1 MAKNILSQVFPSD
14 TAVSS
19 LISQTRLDD
28 VFVHCK
34 TNNKLA
40 ISTVRLVHLT
50 ALAICNPAVFD
61 DIAAGKTTLSDAIV
75 ESHNS
80 DVIDFKAACGAF
92 LEAYLV
98 ALEAK
103 EIRRSLFEGEG
114 KDNYIAFTK
123 PNVDRILNVIAKDIK
138 THSEGGLKYA
148 GFTAALDIAKAFKG
162 FAFIANFLSNGRID
176 AAQANAILCSYG
188 LVKPVA
194 EQAQKDIEPSK
205 APKSEAQKPV
215 NYDLIMG
222 RLKEQA
228 QNSNLF
234 KRNDAQLVEAA
245 KALRDAYRSDV
256 SVRYVYVAKSDFALS
271 ALSQA
276 VAKASDF
283 AVVEAKEVSKY
294 GDHIS
299 KHAYLGHGRVI
310 IRYFTIAPE
319 CRLALKAQC
328 EQAKDEQAEAIEEPD
343 NDALLAAGKPLVN
356 VMGFFEVYKLKD
368 GYEFNLTNLICKFL
382 VYIRD
387 NLATEAG
394 KQYVEGVSLNIS
406 TDQRY
411 QGFKHGATKER
422 IKVRAF
428 NHYSGDYMEAARDLY
443 PLDYVVNKSASL
455 KYVLLNALMAE
466 ADNLGL
472 NEFAYDDAAKFLD
485 IYFAT
490 LNDLLEGKTVE
501 AVKQD
506 TAKQSA
512 AEKAA
517 ELEAQFDTMAYLTEA
532 EEQKIG
538 EYTCKINRPVA
549 SDEERYWV
557 CKGDY
562 LQEHCAAGMA
572 GGKLSGWAG
581 LSFSEAAKICEAAG
595 VKIDADYSNTFLST
609 PFYHG
614 GEKGPLLNTLGFISA
629 YTSTL
634 YSNYGAEGDS
644 VYKLAMA
651 FERKVKKMFS
661 SCLFDNGHEIY
672 IPLNSLEGGLG
683 KDYTYDK
690 VAHMLLKLSINMLPK
705 LKITE
710 AKMRECLSG
719 FLRLY
724 RAMFYIFVQDDY
736 WRYSQDPVTQDYIF
750 TPYYDHKA
758 HAA

>member
-19 LISQTRLDD
+19 LIAQTRLDD
-28 VFVHCK
+28 VFVHCE
-34 TNNKLA
+34 TNNRLA
-40 ISTVRLVHLT
+40 ISSCRIVS
-50 ALAICNPAVFD
+50 LAAFAVYSPSVFD
-61 DIAAGKTTLSDAIV
+61 DIAAGKTNLNEATKQTLHNNVPEFDA
-75 ESHNS
+75 
-80 DVIDFKAACGAF
+80 AF
-92 LEAYLV
+92 DAFIYAHSA

-103 EIRRSLFEGEG
+103 EIRRSLFEGES
-114 KDNYIAFTK
+114 KNDYVAFTK
-123 PNVDRILNVIAKDIK
+123 PNVDRILNVIAKTIADNVNK
-138 THSEGGLKYA
+138 
-148 GFTAALDIAKAFKG
+148 FDVAKAFKG

-176 AAQANAILCSYG
+176 AAQADAILCSYG

-194 EQAQKDIEPSK
+194 EQAQKDIEPSE
-205 APKSEAQKPV
+205 APKCEAQKPV
-215 NYDLIMG
+215 KYDA
-222 RLKEQA
+222 K
-228 QNSNLF
+228 
-234 KRNDAQLVEAA
+234 LVEAA
-245 KALRDAYRSDV
+245 KALHDAYCSAL
-256 SVRYVYVAKSDFALS
+256 SVRYVYVVKSVFAFS
-271 ALSQA
+271 ALSQT
-276 VAKASDF
+276 VAKASDL
-283 AVVEAKEVSKY
+283 AIVEAEEVGKY
-294 GDHIS
+294 GEIIA

-310 IRYFTIAPE
+310 TRYFTIAPE

-328 EQAKDEQAEAIEEPD
+328 EQAKGVQVEAEAIEEPT

-394 KQYVEGVSLNIS
+394 KQYVEGVSFNIS

-411 QGFKHGATKER
+411 QGFKHGTTNER
-422 IKVRAF
+422 IKVRAY
-428 NHYSGDYMEAARDLY
+428 NHYTGDYMEAARDLY

-466 ADNLGL
+466 ADNLGI
-472 NEFAYDDAAKFLD
+472 NEDAYDDAAKFLD

-490 LNDLLEGKTVE
+490 LNDLLEGKT
-501 AVKQD
+501 
-506 TAKQSA
+506 
-512 AEKAA
+512 
-517 ELEAQFDTMAYLTEA
+517 EAQFDAMAYLTEA

-549 SDEERYWV
+549 TDEERYWV

-562 LQEHCAAGMA
+562 LQEH
-572 GGKLSGWAG
+572 SGFVKTGRNSYGWVQLG
-581 LSFSEAAKICEAAG
+581 FSEVAAICKAAG
-595 VKIDADYSNTFLST
+595 VKIDADFSQAFLST
-609 PFYHG
+609 PLCHG

-629 YTSTL
+629 YTSIL
-634 YSNYGAEGDS
+634 FSNYGADNVHS
-644 VYKLAMA
+644 LAMA
-651 FERKVKKMFS
+651 FERKIKKMFKD
-661 SCLFDNGHEIY
+661 CLYDNGNYIY
-672 IPLNSLEGGLG
+672 VPLNSFEGGLG

-710 AKMRECLSG
+710 AKMRECLSS

-750 TPYYDHKA
+750 TPYYDHKS

>member
-19 LISQTRLDD
+19 LIAQTRLDD
-28 VFVHCK
+28 VFVHCE
-34 TNNKLA
+34 TNNRLA
-40 ISTVRLVHLT
+40 ISSCRIVS
-50 ALAICNPAVFD
+50 LAAFAVYSPSVFD
-61 DIAAGKTTLSDAIV
+61 DIAAGKANLNEATKQTLHNNVPEFDA
-75 ESHNS
+75 
-80 DVIDFKAACGAF
+80 AF
-92 LEAYLV
+92 DAFIYAHSA

-103 EIRRSLFEGEG
+103 EIRRSLFEGES
-114 KDNYIAFTK
+114 KNDYVAFTK
-123 PNVDRILNVIAKDIK
+123 PNVDRILNVIAKTIADNVNK
-138 THSEGGLKYA
+138 
-148 GFTAALDIAKAFKG
+148 FDVAKAFKG

-176 AAQANAILCSYG
+176 AAQADAILCSYG

-194 EQAQKDIEPSK
+194 EQAQKDIEPSE
-205 APKSEAQKPV
+205 APKCEAQKPV
-215 NYDLIMG
+215 KYDA
-222 RLKEQA
+222 K
-228 QNSNLF
+228 
-234 KRNDAQLVEAA
+234 LVEAA
-245 KALRDAYRSDV
+245 RALRDAYCSAL
-256 SVRYVYVAKSDFALS
+256 SVRYFSVAKSVFAFS

-276 VAKASDF
+276 VAKASDL
-283 AVVEAKEVSKY
+283 AIVEAEEVGKY
-294 GDHIS
+294 GEIIA

-310 IRYFTIAPE
+310 TRYFTIAPE
-319 CRLALKAQC
+319 CRLALKAQN
-328 EQAKDEQAEAIEEPD
+328 EQAKGVQVEAKAIEEPN
-343 NDALLAAGKPLVN
+343 NDVLLAAGKPLVN

-394 KQYVEGVSLNIS
+394 KQYVEGVSFNIS

-411 QGFKHGATKER
+411 QGFKHGTTNER
-422 IKVRAF
+422 IKVRAY
-428 NHYSGDYMEAARDLY
+428 NHYTGDYMEAARDLY

-466 ADNLGL
+466 ADNLGI
-472 NEFAYDDAAKFLD
+472 NEDAYDDAAKFLD

-501 AVKQD
+501 AVKQEV
-506 TAKQSA
+506 AKQSA
-512 AEKAA
+512 AEKVAD
-517 ELEAQFDTMAYLTEA
+517 LEAQFDAMAYLTEA

-549 SDEERYWV
+549 TDEERYWV

-562 LQEHCAAGMA
+562 LQEH
-572 GGKLSGWAG
+572 SGFVKTGRNSYGWVQLG
-581 LSFSEAAKICEAAG
+581 FSEVAAICKAAG
-595 VKIDADYSNTFLST
+595 VKIDADFSQAFLST
-609 PFYHG
+609 PFCHG

-629 YTSTL
+629 YTSIL
-634 YSNYGAEGDS
+634 FSNYGADNVHS
-644 VYKLAMA
+644 LAMA
-651 FERKVKKMFS
+651 FERKIKKMFKD
-661 SCLFDNGHEIY
+661 CLYDNGNYIY
-672 IPLNSLEGGLG
+672 VPLNSFEGGLG

-710 AKMRECLSG
+710 AKMRECLSS

>member
-19 LISQTRLDD
+19 LIAQTKLDD
-28 VFVHCK
+28 VFVHCE
-34 TNNKLA
+34 TNNRLA
-40 ISTVRLVHLT
+40 ISTVRVVFLA
-50 ALAICNPAVFD
+50 ALATCNPAVFD
-61 DIAAGKTTLSDAIV
+61 DIAAGKNTLSDAIV
-75 ESHNS
+75 EYNNS
-80 DVIDFKAACGAF
+80 DLFNFRTACGAF
-92 LEAYLV
+92 IKAYLA

-103 EIRRSLFEGEG
+103 EIRRSLFEGES
-114 KDNYIAFTK
+114 KNDYVAFTK
-123 PNVDRILNVIAKDIK
+123 PNVDRILNLIAK
-138 THSEGGLKYA
+138 T
-148 GFTAALDIAKAFKG
+148 IADNVNKFDMAKVFKG

-176 AAQANAILCSYG
+176 TAQADAILCSYG
-188 LVKPVA
+188 LVKP
-194 EQAQKDIEPSK
+194 ESQAQKDIEPSE
-205 APKSEAQKPV
+205 APKCEAQKPAK
-215 NYDLIMG
+215 YDA
-222 RLKEQA
+222 K
-228 QNSNLF
+228 
-234 KRNDAQLVEAA
+234 LVEAA
-245 KALRDAYRSDV
+245 KALHDAYCSAL
-256 SVRYVYVAKSDFALS
+256 SVRYFSVAKSVFAFS

-276 VAKASDF
+276 VAKASDL
-283 AVVEAKEVSKY
+283 AVVEAEEIGKY
-294 GDHIS
+294 GEIIA

-310 IRYFTIAPE
+310 TRYFTIAPE

-328 EQAKDEQAEAIEEPD
+328 EQAKDVQVEAKAIEEPN

-394 KQYVEGVSLNIS
+394 KRYVEGVSFNIS

-411 QGFKHGATKER
+411 QGFKHGTTNER
-422 IKVRAF
+422 IKVRAY
-428 NHYSGDYMEAARDLY
+428 NHYTGDYMEAPRDLY

-472 NEFAYDDAAKFLD
+472 NEHAYDDAAKFLD
-485 IYFAT
+485 IYFDT
-490 LNDLLEGKTVE
+490 LNNLLEGKTVE
-501 AVKQD
+501 DVKQEV
-506 TAKQSA
+506 AKPSA

-517 ELEAQFDTMAYLTEA
+517 DLEAQFDAMAYLTEA

-549 SDEERYWV
+549 TDEERYWV

-562 LQEHCAAGMA
+562 LQEH
-572 GGKLSGWAG
+572 SGFVKTGHNSYGWVQLG
-581 LSFSEAAKICEAAG
+581 FSEVAAICKAAG
-595 VKIDADYSNTFLST
+595 VKIDADYSKAFLST
-609 PFYHG
+609 PLCHG

-629 YTSTL
+629 YTSAL
-634 YSNYGAEGDS
+634 FSNYGAAGDS
-644 VYKLAMA
+644 AYQLAKA
-651 FERKVKKMFS
+651 FERKIKKMFKD
-661 SCLFDNGHEIY
+661 CLYDNGNYIY
-672 IPLNSLEGGLG
+672 VPLNSFEGGLG

-710 AKMRECLSG
+710 AKMRECLSS

-750 TPYYDHKA
+750 TPYYDHKS

>member
-14 TAVSS
+14 TVVSS
-19 LISQTRLDD
+19 LIAQTKLDD
-28 VFVHCK
+28 VFVHCE

-40 ISTVRLVHLT
+40 ISGVRLVHLA
-50 ALAICNPAVFD
+50 ALAVCSPAVLD
-61 DIAAGKTTLSDAIV
+61 DIAAGKTTFLDAVV
-75 ESHNS
+75 EALNS
-80 DVIDFKAACGAF
+80 DIIDFKAISCAF
-92 LEAYLV
+92 LEVYLA

-103 EIRRSLFEGEG
+103 EIRRSLFEGES
-114 KDNYIAFTK
+114 KNDYVAFTK
-123 PNVDRILNVIAKDIK
+123 PNVDRILNMIAKAIK
-138 THSEGGLKYA
+138 VHSEGGLTYA
-148 GFTAALDIAKAFKG
+148 GFTAALDMAKVFKG

-176 AAQANAILCSYG
+176 AAQADAILCSYG

-205 APKSEAQKPV
+205 APKCEAQKPV
-215 NYDLIMG
+215 KYDA
-222 RLKEQA
+222 K
-228 QNSNLF
+228 
-234 KRNDAQLVEAA
+234 LVEAA
-245 KALRDAYRSDV
+245 KALRDAYCSAL
-256 SVRYVYVAKSDFALS
+256 SVRYVYVAKDAFTIS

-276 VAKASDF
+276 VAKASDL
-283 AVVEAKEVSKY
+283 AVVEAEEIGKY
-294 GDHIS
+294 GEIIA

-310 IRYFTIAPE
+310 TRYFTIAPE

-328 EQAKDEQAEAIEEPD
+328 EQAKGVQVEAKAIEEPN
-343 NDALLAAGKPLVN
+343 NDALLAADKPLVN

-394 KQYVEGVSLNIS
+394 KQYVEGVSFNIS

-411 QGFKHGATKER
+411 QGFKHGTTSER
-422 IKVRAF
+422 IKVRAY
-428 NHYSGDYMEAARDLY
+428 NHYTGDYMEAARDLY

-466 ADNLGL
+466 ADNLGI
-472 NEFAYDDAAKFLD
+472 NEDAYDDAAKFLD

-501 AVKQD
+501 NVKQEV
-506 TAKQSA
+506 AKPSA

-517 ELEAQFDTMAYLTEA
+517 DLEAQFDAMAYLTEA

-549 SDEERYWV
+549 TDEERYWV

-562 LQEHCAAGMA
+562 LQEHCALVKTGSNSYSWTQ
-572 GGKLSGWAG
+572 LD
-581 LSFSEAAKICEAAG
+581 FSQAAKICEAAG
-595 VKIDADYSNTFLST
+595 VKIDADFSQAFLST
-609 PFYHG
+609 PLCHG

-629 YTSTL
+629 YTSIL
-634 YSNYGAEGDS
+634 FSSYGAAGNS
-644 VYKLAMA
+644 AYQLAMA
-651 FERKVKKMFS
+651 FERKIKKMFKD
-661 SCLFDNGHEIY
+661 CLYDNGNYIY
-672 IPLNSLEGGLG
+672 VPLNSFEGGLG

-690 VAHMLLKLSINMLPK
+690 VAHMLLKLSTNMLPK

-710 AKMRECLSG
+710 AKMRECLSS

>member
-19 LISQTRLDD
+19 LIAQTKLDD
-28 VFVHCK
+28 VFVHCE
-34 TNNKLA
+34 TNGKLA
-40 ISTVRLVHLT
+40 LNGCCVVK
-50 ALAICNPAVFD
+50 LATIAVYSPFVFD
-61 DIAAGKTTLSDAIV
+61 DIAAGKTTLKDAFIEARKSD
-75 ESHNS
+75 S
-80 DVIDFKAACGAF
+80 IDFKTISGAF
-92 LEAYLV
+92 LDAYCA
-98 ALEAK
+98 ALDAK

-114 KDNYIAFTK
+114 KDNYAAFTK
-123 PNVDRILNVIAKDIK
+123 PNVDRILNVITKTIADNANEFDMAKV
-138 THSEGGLKYA
+138 
-148 GFTAALDIAKAFKG
+148 FKG
-162 FAFIANFLSNGRID
+162 FAFIAKFLSNGRID
-176 AAQANAILCSYG
+176 AAQADAILCSYG

-194 EQAQKDIEPSK
+194 EQAQKDIEPSE
-205 APKSEAQKPV
+205 APKSEGQKPV
-215 NYDLIMG
+215 NYDAIMA

-234 KRNDAQLVEAA
+234 KRHDVQLVEAA

-283 AVVEAKEVSKY
+283 AVVVAKEVSKY

-328 EQAKDEQAEAIEEPD
+328 EQANGVQVEAEASQEPD
-343 NDALLAAGKPLVN
+343 NDALLAAGKPLIN

-368 GYEFNLTNLICKFL
+368 GFEFNLTNLICKFL

-411 QGFKHGATKER
+411 QGFKHGTTKER
-422 IKVRAF
+422 IKVRAY

-472 NEFAYDDAAKFLD
+472 NEHAYDDAAKFLD
-485 IYFAT
+485 IYFDT
-490 LNDLLEGKTVE
+490 LNNLLEGKTVE
-501 AVKQD
+501 AVKQEV
-506 TAKQSA
+506 AKPSA

-517 ELEAQFDTMAYLTEA
+517 DLEAQFDAMAYLTEA

-538 EYTCKINRPVA
+538 EYTCKIKRPVA
-549 SDEERYWV
+549 TDEERYWV

-595 VKIDADYSNTFLST
+595 VEIGADYSNTFLST

-651 FERKVKKMFS
+651 FERKVKKMFN

-690 VAHMLLKLSINMLPK
+690 VAHMLLKLSLNMLPK

-710 AKMRECLSG
+710 AAMRECLSG

>member
-19 LISQTRLDD
+19 IISQTRLDD
-28 VFVHCK
+28 VFVHCE
-34 TNNKLA
+34 TNNRLA
-40 ISTVRLVHLT
+40 ISTVRVVFLA
-50 ALAICNPAVFD
+50 ALATCNPAVFD
-61 DIAAGKTTLSDAIV
+61 DIESGKNTLSDAIV
-75 ESHNS
+75 ESNNS
-80 DVIDFKAACGAF
+80 DLFNFRAACGAF
-92 LEAYLV
+92 IKAYLA

-103 EIRRSLFEGEG
+103 EIRRSLFEGRQPN
-114 KDNYIAFTK
+114 DYVAFTK
-123 PNVDRILNVIAKDIK
+123 PNVDRILNVIAKTIADNVNK
-138 THSEGGLKYA
+138 
-148 GFTAALDIAKAFKG
+148 FDMAKAFKG

-176 AAQANAILCSYG
+176 AAQADAILCSYG

-194 EQAQKDIEPSK
+194 EQAQKDIATNK
-205 APKSEAQKPV
+205 TPKCEAQKPV
-215 NYDLIMG
+215 KYDA
-222 RLKEQA
+222 K
-228 QNSNLF
+228 
-234 KRNDAQLVEAA
+234 LVEAA
-245 KALRDAYRSDV
+245 KALRDAYCSAL
-256 SVRYVYVAKSDFALS
+256 SVRYFSVAKSVFAFS

-283 AVVEAKEVSKY
+283 AVVEAEETGKY
-294 GDHIS
+294 GEIIA

-310 IRYFTIAPE
+310 TRYFTIAPE

-328 EQAKDEQAEAIEEPD
+328 EQAKGVQVEAIEEPN
-343 NDALLAAGKPLVN
+343 NDALLAAGKPLIN
-356 VMGFFEVYKLKD
+356 VMGFFEVYKLKG

-394 KQYVEGVSLNIS
+394 KQYVEGVSFNIS

-411 QGFKHGATKER
+411 QGFKHGTTSER
-422 IKVRAF
+422 IKVRAY
-428 NHYSGDYMEAARDLY
+428 NHYTGDYMEAARDLY

-455 KYVLLNALMAE
+455 KYVLLNALMTE
-466 ADNLGL
+466 ADNLGV
-472 NEFAYDDAAKFLD
+472 NEDAYDDAAKFLD

-501 AVKQD
+501 AVKQEV
-506 TAKQSA
+506 AKQSA

-517 ELEAQFDTMAYLTEA
+517 ELEAQFDAMAYLTEA

-549 SDEERYWV
+549 TDEERYWV

-562 LQEHCAAGMA
+562 LQEHCALVKTGNNSYSWTQ
-572 GGKLSGWAG
+572 LD
-581 LSFSEAAKICEAAG
+581 FSQAAKICEAAG
-595 VKIDADYSNTFLST
+595 VKIDADFSQAFLST
-609 PFYHG
+609 PLCHG

-629 YTSTL
+629 YTSIL
-634 YSNYGAEGDS
+634 FSSYGAAGNS
-644 VYKLAMA
+644 AYQLAMA
-651 FERKVKKMFS
+651 FERKIKKMFKD
-661 SCLFDNGHEIY
+661 CLYDNGNYIY
-672 IPLNSLEGGLG
+672 VPLNSFEGGLG

-710 AKMRECLSG
+710 AKMRECLSS

-750 TPYYDHKA
+750 TPYYDHKS

>member
-19 LISQTRLDD
+19 LIAQTRLDD
-28 VFVHCK
+28 VFVHCE
-34 TNNKLA
+34 TNNRLA
-40 ISTVRLVHLT
+40 ISSCRIVE
-50 ALAICNPAVFD
+50 LAAFAVYSPSVFD
-61 DIAAGKTTLSDAIV
+61 DIAAGKTSLNEATKQTLRNNVPEFDA
-75 ESHNS
+75 
-80 DVIDFKAACGAF
+80 AF
-92 LEAYLV
+92 DAFIYAHSA

-103 EIRRSLFEGEG
+103 EIRRSLFEGRQPN
-114 KDNYIAFTK
+114 DYVAFTK
-123 PNVDRILNVIAKDIK
+123 PNVDRILNVIAKTITDNANK
-138 THSEGGLKYA
+138 
-148 GFTAALDIAKAFKG
+148 FDMAKAFKG
-162 FAFIANFLSNGRID
+162 FAIIANFLSNGRID
-176 AAQANAILCSYG
+176 AAQADAILCSYG

-194 EQAQKDIEPSK
+194 EQAQKDIEPSE
-205 APKSEAQKPV
+205 APKCEAQKPV
-215 NYDLIMG
+215 KYDA
-222 RLKEQA
+222 K
-228 QNSNLF
+228 
-234 KRNDAQLVEAA
+234 LVEAA
-245 KALRDAYRSDV
+245 KALRDAYCSAL
-256 SVRYVYVAKSDFALS
+256 SVRYFCVAKDAFTIS

-276 VAKASDF
+276 VAKASNL
-283 AVVEAKEVSKY
+283 AVVEAEEIGKY
-294 GDHIS
+294 GEIIA

-310 IRYFTIAPE
+310 TRYFTIAPE

-328 EQAKDEQAEAIEEPD
+328 EQAKDVPAEVEAEANQEPN

-394 KQYVEGVSLNIS
+394 KQYVEGVSFNIS

-411 QGFKHGATKER
+411 QGFKHGTTNER
-422 IKVRAF
+422 IKVRAY
-428 NHYSGDYMEAARDLY
+428 NHYTGDYMEAPRDLY

-455 KYVLLNALMAE
+455 KYVLLNALMSE

-472 NEFAYDDAAKFLD
+472 NEHAYDDAAKFLD
-485 IYFAT
+485 IYFDT
-490 LNDLLEGKTVE
+490 LNNLLEGKTVE
-501 AVKQD
+501 DVKKEV
-506 TAKQSA
+506 AKSSA

-517 ELEAQFDTMAYLTEA
+517 DLEAQFDAMAYLTEA

-549 SDEERYWV
+549 TDEERYWV

-562 LQEHCAAGMA
+562 LQEHSGFVKT
-572 GGKLSGWAG
+572 GHNSYGWAQLG
-581 LSFSEAAKICEAAG
+581 FSEVAAICEAAG
-595 VKIDADYSNTFLST
+595 VKIDADFSKAFLST
-609 PFYHG
+609 PLCHG

-634 YSNYGAEGDS
+634 FSNYGAAGDS

-651 FERKVKKMFS
+651 FERKIKKMFKD
-661 SCLFDNGHEIY
+661 CLYDNGNYIY
-672 IPLNSLEGGLG
+672 VPLNSFEGGLG

-690 VAHMLLKLSINMLPK
+690 VAHMLLKLSLNMLPK

>member
-19 LISQTRLDD
+19 LITQTRLDD

-34 TNNKLA
+34 TNNRLA
-40 ISTVRLVHLT
+40 ISSCRIVE
-50 ALAICNPAVFD
+50 LAAFAVYSPSVFD
-61 DIAAGKTTLSDAIV
+61 DIAAGKANLNEATKQTLRNNVPEFDA
-75 ESHNS
+75 
-80 DVIDFKAACGAF
+80 AF
-92 LEAYLV
+92 DAFIHAHSV

-103 EIRRSLFEGEG
+103 EIRRSLFEGRQPN
-114 KDNYIAFTK
+114 DYVAFTK
-123 PNVDRILNVIAKDIK
+123 PNVDRILNVIAKTIADNAK
-138 THSEGGLKYA
+138 
-148 GFTAALDIAKAFKG
+148 FDMAKAFKG

-176 AAQANAILCSYG
+176 AAQADAILCSYG

-194 EQAQKDIEPSK
+194 EQAQKDIATNE

-245 KALRDAYRSDV
+245 KALRDAYRSAL
-256 SVRYVYVAKSDFALS
+256 SVRYVYVVKGDFALS

-328 EQAKDEQAEAIEEPD
+328 EQAKDVQAEASQEPN
-343 NDALLAAGKPLVN
+343 NDALLAAGEPLVN

-411 QGFKHGATKER
+411 QGFKHGTTKER
-422 IKVRAF
+422 INVRAY
-428 NHYSGDYMEAARDLY
+428 NHYTGDYMEAPRDLY

-501 AVKQD
+501 AVKQEV
-506 TAKQSA
+506 AKQSA

-517 ELEAQFDTMAYLTEA
+517 ELEAQFDAMAYLTEA

-549 SDEERYWV
+549 TDEERYWV

-562 LQEHCAAGMA
+562 LQEHCALVKTGDNSYSWTQL
-572 GGKLSGWAG
+572 G
-581 LSFSEAAKICEAAG
+581 FSQAAKICEAAG
-595 VKIDADYSNTFLST
+595 VKIDADFSKAFLST
-609 PFYHG
+609 PLCHG

-634 YSNYGAEGDS
+634 FSNYGAAGDS
-644 VYKLAMA
+644 AYQLAMA
-651 FERKVKKMFS
+651 FERKVKKMFKD
-661 SCLFDNGHEIY
+661 CLYDNGNYIY
-672 IPLNSLEGGLG
+672 VPLNSFEGGLG

-690 VAHMLLKLSINMLPK
+690 VAHMLLKLSLNMLPK

-710 AKMRECLSG
+710 AKMRECLSS

-750 TPYYDHKA
+750 TPYYDHKS

>member
-1 MAKNILSQVFPSD
+1 MAKNILSQAFPSD

-19 LISQTRLDD
+19 LIAQTRLDD
-28 VFVHCK
+28 VFVYCE
-34 TNNKLA
+34 TNNRLA
-40 ISTVRLVHLT
+40 IGSCRIVE
-50 ALAICNPAVFD
+50 LASFAVYSPSVFD
-61 DIAAGKTTLSDAIV
+61 DIAAGKTNLNEATKQTLRNNVPEFDA
-75 ESHNS
+75 
-80 DVIDFKAACGAF
+80 AF
-92 LEAYLV
+92 DAFIHAHSA

-103 EIRRSLFEGEG
+103 EIRRSLFEGRQPN
-114 KDNYIAFTK
+114 DYVAFTK
-123 PNVDRILNVIAKDIK
+123 PNVDRILNVIAKTIADN
-138 THSEGGLKYA
+138 A
-148 GFTAALDIAKAFKG
+148 NVFDMAKAFKG
-162 FAFIANFLSNGRID
+162 FAFIANFLSNGRVD
-176 AAQANAILCSYG
+176 DAQADAILCSYG

-194 EQAQKDIEPSK
+194 EQAQKDIEPSE

-234 KRNDAQLVEAA
+234 KRNDAQLVEDA

-256 SVRYVYVAKSDFALS
+256 SVRYVYVVKSEFALS

-276 VAKASDF
+276 VVKASDF

-328 EQAKDEQAEAIEEPD
+328 EQAKDVQAEVEAIEEPD
-343 NDALLAAGKPLVN
+343 NDALLAAGKPLIN

-394 KQYVEGVSLNIS
+394 KQYVEGVSFNIS

-411 QGFKHGATKER
+411 QGFKHGTTNER
-422 IKVRAF
+422 IKVRAY
-428 NHYSGDYMEAARDLY
+428 NHYTGDYMDAARDLY

-501 AVKQD
+501 AVKQEV
-506 TAKQSA
+506 AKQSA

-517 ELEAQFDTMAYLTEA
+517 DLEAQFDAMAYLTEA

-549 SDEERYWV
+549 SDKERYWV

-581 LSFSEAAKICEAAG
+581 LSFSEVAKICEAAG
-595 VKIDADYSNTFLST
+595 VKIDADYSNAFLST

-634 YSNYGAEGDS
+634 FCNYGAAGDS
-644 VYKLAMA
+644 VHKLAMA

-690 VAHMLLKLSINMLPK
+690 VAHMLLKLSLNMLPK

-710 AKMRECLSG
+710 AKMRECLSS

-750 TPYYDHKA
+750 TPYYDHKS

>member
-19 LISQTRLDD
+19 LITQTRLDD
-28 VFVHCK
+28 VFVHCE

-40 ISTVRLVHLT
+40 ISTVRVVF
-50 ALAICNPAVFD
+50 LAGLATCNPAVFD
-61 DIAAGKTTLSDAIV
+61 DIAAGKNTLSDAIV
-75 ESHNS
+75 ESNNS
-80 DVIDFKAACGAF
+80 DLFNFRAACGAF
-92 LEAYLV
+92 IKAYLA

-103 EIRRSLFEGEG
+103 EIRRSLFEGES
-114 KDNYIAFTK
+114 KNDYVAFTK
-123 PNVDRILNVIAKDIK
+123 PNVDRILNVIAKTIADNANK
-138 THSEGGLKYA
+138 
-148 GFTAALDIAKAFKG
+148 FDMAKAFKG
-162 FAFIANFLSNGRID
+162 FAIIANFLSNGRID
-176 AAQANAILCSYG
+176 AAQADAILCSYG

-194 EQAQKDIEPSK
+194 EQAQKDIEPSEV
-205 APKSEAQKPV
+205 PKCEAQKPV
-215 NYDLIMG
+215 KYDA
-222 RLKEQA
+222 K
-228 QNSNLF
+228 
-234 KRNDAQLVEAA
+234 LVEAA
-245 KALRDAYRSDV
+245 KALRDAYCSAL
-256 SVRYVYVAKSDFALS
+256 SVRYVYVAKDAFTIS

-276 VAKASDF
+276 VAKASDL
-283 AVVEAKEVSKY
+283 AVVKAEEIGKY
-294 GDHIS
+294 GEIIA

-310 IRYFTIAPE
+310 TRYFTIAPE
-319 CRLALKAQC
+319 CRIALKAQC
-328 EQAKDEQAEAIEEPD
+328 EQAKGVQVEAIEEPN

-382 VYIRD
+382 AYIRD

-394 KQYVEGVSLNIS
+394 KQYVEGVSFNIS

-411 QGFKHGATKER
+411 QGFKHGTTSER
-422 IKVRAF
+422 IKVRAY
-428 NHYSGDYMEAARDLY
+428 NHYTGDYMEAARDLY

-466 ADNLGL
+466 ADNLGI
-472 NEFAYDDAAKFLD
+472 NEDAYDDAAKFLD

-501 AVKQD
+501 AVKQEV
-506 TAKQSA
+506 AKQSA

-517 ELEAQFDTMAYLTEA
+517 DLEAQFDAMAYLTEA

-549 SDEERYWV
+549 TDEERYWV

-562 LQEHCAAGMA
+562 LQEHCALVKTGNNSYSWTQL
-572 GGKLSGWAG
+572 G
-581 LSFSEAAKICEAAG
+581 FSQAAKICEAAG
-595 VKIDADYSNTFLST
+595 VKIDADFSQAFLST
-609 PFYHG
+609 PLCHG

-629 YTSTL
+629 YTSAL
-634 YSNYGAEGDS
+634 FSNYGAAGDS
-644 VYKLAMA
+644 AYQLAMA
-651 FERKVKKMFS
+651 FERKIKKMFKD
-661 SCLFDNGHEIY
+661 CLYDNGNYIY
-672 IPLNSLEGGLG
+672 VPLNSFEGGLG

-690 VAHMLLKLSINMLPK
+690 VAHMLFKLSINMLPK

-710 AKMRECLSG
+710 AKMRECLSS

-750 TPYYDHKA
+750 TPYYDHKS

>member
-19 LISQTRLDD
+19 IISQTRLDD
-28 VFVHCK
+28 VFVHCE

-40 ISTVRLVHLT
+40 ISTVRVVF
-50 ALAICNPAVFD
+50 LAGLATCNPAVFD
-61 DIAAGKTTLSDAIV
+61 DIAAGKNTLSDAIV
-75 ESHNS
+75 ESNNS
-80 DVIDFKAACGAF
+80 DLFNFRAACGAF
-92 LEAYLV
+92 IKAYLA

-103 EIRRSLFEGEG
+103 EIRRSLFEGES
-114 KDNYIAFTK
+114 KNDYVAFTK
-123 PNVDRILNVIAKDIK
+123 PNVDRILNLIAKTIADNANK
-138 THSEGGLKYA
+138 
-148 GFTAALDIAKAFKG
+148 FDMAKAFKG

-176 AAQANAILCSYG
+176 AAQADAILCSYG

-205 APKSEAQKPV
+205 APKCEAQKPV
-215 NYDLIMG
+215 KYDA
-222 RLKEQA
+222 K
-228 QNSNLF
+228 
-234 KRNDAQLVEAA
+234 LVEAA
-245 KALRDAYRSDV
+245 KALRDAYCSAL
-256 SVRYVYVAKSDFALS
+256 SVRYVYVTKDAFTIS

-276 VAKASDF
+276 VAKVSDF
-283 AVVEAKEVSKY
+283 AVVEAEETGKY
-294 GDHIS
+294 GEIIA

-310 IRYFTIAPE
+310 TRYFTIAPE

-328 EQAKDEQAEAIEEPD
+328 EQAKDVPAEVEASQEPN
-343 NDALLAAGKPLVN
+343 NDALLAAGEPLIN
-356 VMGFFEVYKLKD
+356 VLGFFEVYKLKD

-394 KQYVEGVSLNIS
+394 KQYVEGVSFNIS

-411 QGFKHGATKER
+411 QGFKHGTTSER
-422 IKVRAF
+422 IKVRAY
-428 NHYSGDYMEAARDLY
+428 NHYTGDYMEAARDLY
-443 PLDYVVNKSASL
+443 SLDYVVNKSASL

-466 ADNLGL
+466 ADNLGI
-472 NEFAYDDAAKFLD
+472 NEDAYDDAAKFLD

-501 AVKQD
+501 AVKQEV
-506 TAKQSA
+506 AKQSA

-517 ELEAQFDTMAYLTEA
+517 DLEAQFDAMAYLTEA

-549 SDEERYWV
+549 TDEERYWV

-562 LQEHCAAGMA
+562 LQEH
-572 GGKLSGWAG
+572 SGFVKTGRNSYGWVQLG
-581 LSFSEAAKICEAAG
+581 FSEVAAICKAAG
-595 VKIDADYSNTFLST
+595 VKIDADYSKAFLST
-609 PFYHG
+609 PLCHG

-634 YSNYGAEGDS
+634 FSNYGADN
-644 VYKLAMA
+644 VHALAMA
-651 FERKVKKMFS
+651 FERKIKKMFKN
-661 SCLFDNGHEIY
+661 CLYDNGNYIY
-672 IPLNSLEGGLG
+672 VPLNSFEGGLG

-710 AKMRECLSG
+710 AKMRECLSS

-736 WRYSQDPVTQDYIF
+736 WCYSQDPVTQDYIF

-758 HAA
+758 HTA

>member
-19 LISQTRLDD
+19 IIAQTRLDD
-28 VFVHCK
+28 VFVHCE

-40 ISTVRLVHLT
+40 ISTVRVVF
-50 ALAICNPAVFD
+50 LAGLATCNPAVFD
-61 DIAAGKTTLSDAIV
+61 DIAAGKNTLSDAIV
-75 ESHNS
+75 ESNNS
-80 DVIDFKAACGAF
+80 DLFNFRAAGGAF
-92 LEAYLV
+92 IKAYLA

-103 EIRRSLFEGEG
+103 EIRRSLFEGES
-114 KDNYIAFTK
+114 KNDYVAFTK
-123 PNVDRILNVIAKDIK
+123 PNVDRILNVIAKTITDNANK
-138 THSEGGLKYA
+138 
-148 GFTAALDIAKAFKG
+148 FDMAKAFKG
-162 FAFIANFLSNGRID
+162 FAIIANFLSNGRID
-176 AAQANAILCSYG
+176 AAQADAILCSYG

-194 EQAQKDIEPSK
+194 EQAQKDITTDE

-215 NYDLIMG
+215 KYDA
-222 RLKEQA
+222 K
-228 QNSNLF
+228 
-234 KRNDAQLVEAA
+234 LVEAA
-245 KALRDAYRSDV
+245 KALRDAYCSAL
-256 SVRYVYVAKSDFALS
+256 SVRYFSVAKSVFAFS

-283 AVVEAKEVSKY
+283 AVVKAEEVGKY
-294 GDHIS
+294 GEIIA

-310 IRYFTIAPE
+310 TRYFTIAPE

-328 EQAKDEQAEAIEEPD
+328 EQAKGVQAEAEASQEPN

-356 VMGFFEVYKLKD
+356 VLGFFEVYKLKD

-387 NLATEAG
+387 NLATVAG
-394 KQYVEGVSLNIS
+394 KKYVEGVSFNIS

-411 QGFKHGATKER
+411 QGFKHGTTSER
-422 IKVRAF
+422 IKVRAY
-428 NHYSGDYMEAARDLY
+428 NHYTGDYMEAARDLY

-466 ADNLGL
+466 ADNLGI
-472 NEFAYDDAAKFLD
+472 NEDAYDDAAKFLD

-501 AVKQD
+501 AVKQEV
-506 TAKQSA
+506 ARQSA

-517 ELEAQFDTMAYLTEA
+517 DLEAQFDAMAYLTEA

-549 SDEERYWV
+549 TDEERYWV

-562 LQEHCAAGMA
+562 LQEH
-572 GGKLSGWAG
+572 SGFVKTGRNSYGWVQLG
-581 LSFSEAAKICEAAG
+581 FSEVAAICKAAG
-595 VKIDADYSNTFLST
+595 VKIDADFSQAFLST
-609 PFYHG
+609 PLCHG

-629 YTSTL
+629 YTSIL
-634 YSNYGAEGDS
+634 FSNYGADNVHS
-644 VYKLAMA
+644 LAMA
-651 FERKVKKMFS
+651 FERKIKKMFKD
-661 SCLFDNGHEIY
+661 CLYDNGNYIY
-672 IPLNSLEGGLG
+672 VPLNSFEGGLG

-710 AKMRECLSG
+710 AKMRECLSS

-736 WRYSQDPVTQDYIF
+736 WRYSQDPATQDYIF
-750 TPYYDHKA
+750 TPYYDHKS

>member
-19 LISQTRLDD
+19 LIAQTRLDD
-28 VFVHCK
+28 VFVHCE
-34 TNNKLA
+34 TNGKLA
-40 ISTVRLVHLT
+40 ISTVRVVHLA
-50 ALAICNPAVFD
+50 ALAICSPAVLD
-61 DIAAGKTTLSDAIV
+61 DIAAGKTTFLDAVV
-75 ESHNS
+75 ESLNS
-80 DVIDFKAACGAF
+80 DIIDFKAISCAF
-92 LEAYLV
+92 LEVYLA

-103 EIRRSLFEGEG
+103 EIRRSLFEGES
-114 KDNYIAFTK
+114 KNDYVAFTK
-123 PNVDRILNVIAKDIK
+123 PNVDRILNVIANAIK
-138 THSEGGLKYA
+138 VHSEGGLTYA
-148 GFTAALDIAKAFKG
+148 GFTAALDMAKVFKG

-176 AAQANAILCSYG
+176 AAQADAILCSYG

-194 EQAQKDIEPSK
+194 EQAQKDIEPSE
-205 APKSEAQKPV
+205 APKCETQKPV
-215 NYDLIMG
+215 KYDA
-222 RLKEQA
+222 K
-228 QNSNLF
+228 
-234 KRNDAQLVEAA
+234 LVEAA
-245 KALRDAYRSDV
+245 KALRDAYCSAL
-256 SVRYVYVAKSDFALS
+256 SVRYFSVAKSVFAFS

-283 AVVEAKEVSKY
+283 AVVEAEEIGKY
-294 GDHIS
+294 GEIIT

-310 IRYFTIAPE
+310 TRYFTIAPE

-328 EQAKDEQAEAIEEPD
+328 EQAKGVQVEAEAIEEPN

-356 VMGFFEVYKLKD
+356 VLGFFEVYKLKD

-394 KQYVEGVSLNIS
+394 KQYVEGVSFNIS

-411 QGFKHGATKER
+411 QGFKHGATNER
-422 IKVRAF
+422 IKVRAY
-428 NHYSGDYMEAARDLY
+428 NHYTGDYMEAPRDLY

-472 NEFAYDDAAKFLD
+472 NEHAYDDAAKFLD
-485 IYFAT
+485 IYFDT
-490 LNDLLEGKTVE
+490 LNNLLEGKTVE
-501 AVKQD
+501 DVKQEV
-506 TAKQSA
+506 AKPSA

-517 ELEAQFDTMAYLTEA
+517 DLEAQFDAMAYLTEA

-549 SDEERYWV
+549 TDEERYWV

-562 LQEHCAAGMA
+562 LQEH
-572 GGKLSGWAG
+572 SGFVKTGHNSYGWVQLG
-581 LSFSEAAKICEAAG
+581 FSEVAAICEAAG
-595 VKIDADYSNTFLST
+595 VKIDTDYSKAFLST
-609 PFYHG
+609 PLCHG

-629 YTSTL
+629 YTSAL
-634 YSNYGAEGDS
+634 SSNYGAAGDS

-651 FERKVKKMFS
+651 FERKIKKMFKD
-661 SCLFDNGHEIY
+661 CLYDNGNYIY
-672 IPLNSLEGGLG
+672 VPLNSFEGGLG

-690 VAHMLLKLSINMLPK
+690 VAHMLLKLSLNMLPK

>member
-14 TAVSS
+14 TVVSS
-19 LISQTRLDD
+19 LIAQTRLDD
-28 VFVHCK
+28 VFVHCE
-34 TNNKLA
+34 TNNRLA
-40 ISTVRLVHLT
+40 ISSCRIVM
-50 ALAICNPAVFD
+50 LATIAVYSPSVFD
-61 DIAAGKTTLSDAIV
+61 DIAAGKTNLIEVTKQTLRNNVPEFDAAF
-75 ESHNS
+75 
-80 DVIDFKAACGAF
+80 DAF
-92 LEAYLV
+92 LNAHSA

-103 EIRRSLFEGEG
+103 EIRRSLFEGRHQN
-114 KDNYIAFTK
+114 DYVAFTK
-123 PNVDRILNVIAKDIK
+123 PNVDRILNVIAKTIA
-138 THSEGGLKYA
+138 SQIN
-148 GFTAALDIAKAFKG
+148 ALDMAKVFKG

-176 AAQANAILCSYG
+176 ATQADAILCSYG

-194 EQAQKDIEPSK
+194 EQAQKDIDTDE
-205 APKSEAQKPV
+205 APKCEAQKPV
-215 NYDLIMG
+215 NYDAIMAK
-222 RLKEQA
+222 LKEQA
-228 QNSNLF
+228 QTSSLF

-245 KALRDAYRSDV
+245 KAVSAVYRSALSV
-256 SVRYVYVAKSDFALS
+256 SYVQVAKSDFTIS
-271 ALSQA
+271 ALYQA
-276 VAKASDF
+276 VAKVNDIAI
-283 AVVEAKEVSKY
+283 VEAEEIGKY
-294 GDHIS
+294 GDIIT

-310 IRYFTIAPE
+310 TRYFSIAPE
-319 CRLALKAQC
+319 CLLALKGDS
-328 EQAKDEQAEAIEEPD
+328 EEAKAEVVETSQEPD
-343 NDALLAAGKPLVN
+343 NNALLAAGEPLIN

-411 QGFKHGATKER
+411 QGFKHGTTKER
-422 IKVRAF
+422 IKVRAY
-428 NHYSGDYMEAARDLY
+428 NHYSGDYMDAARDLY

-472 NEFAYDDAAKFLD
+472 NEYAYDDAAKFLD

-490 LNDLLEGKTVE
+490 LNDLLEGKQVD
-501 AVKQD
+501 AAKQD
-506 TAKQSA
+506 A
-512 AEKAA
+512 AEEVAD
-517 ELEAQFDTMAYLTEA
+517 LEAQFDAMAYLTEA

-549 SDEERYWV
+549 TDEERYWV

-562 LQEHCAAGMA
+562 LQEH
-572 GGKLSGWAG
+572 SGFVKTGRNSYGWVQLG
-581 LSFSEAAKICEAAG
+581 FSEVAAICKAAG
-595 VKIDADYSNTFLST
+595 VKIDADYSKAFLST
-609 PFYHG
+609 PLCHG

-634 YSNYGAEGDS
+634 FSNYGADNVHS
-644 VYKLAMA
+644 LAMA
-651 FERKVKKMFS
+651 FERKIKKMFKG
-661 SCLFDNGHEIY
+661 CLYDNGNYIY
-672 IPLNSLEGGLG
+672 VPLNSFEGGLG
-683 KDYTYDK
+683 KDYAYDK
-690 VAHMLLKLSINMLPK
+690 VAHMLLKLSTNMLPK

-710 AKMRECLSG
+710 AKMRECLSS
-719 FLRLY
+719 FLKLY

-750 TPYYDHKA
+750 TPYYDHKS

>member
-19 LISQTRLDD
+19 LITQTRLDD
-28 VFVHCK
+28 VFVHCE

-40 ISTVRLVHLT
+40 ISTVRVVF
-50 ALAICNPAVFD
+50 LAGLATCNPAVFD
-61 DIAAGKTTLSDAIV
+61 DIAAGKNTLSDAIV
-75 ESHNS
+75 ESNNS
-80 DVIDFKAACGAF
+80 DLLNFRAACGAF
-92 LEAYLV
+92 IKAYLA

-103 EIRRSLFEGEG
+103 EIRRSLFEGES
-114 KDNYIAFTK
+114 KNDYAAFTK
-123 PNVDRILNVIAKDIK
+123 PNVDRILNVIAKTITDNANK
-138 THSEGGLKYA
+138 
-148 GFTAALDIAKAFKG
+148 FDMAKAFKG
-162 FAFIANFLSNGRID
+162 FAIIANFLSNGRID
-176 AAQANAILCSYG
+176 AAQADAILCSYG
-188 LVKPVA
+188 LVKPDA
-194 EQAQKDIEPSK
+194 EQAQKDIEPSE
-205 APKSEAQKPV
+205 APKCEAQKPV
-215 NYDLIMG
+215 KYDA
-222 RLKEQA
+222 K
-228 QNSNLF
+228 
-234 KRNDAQLVEAA
+234 LVEAA
-245 KALRDAYRSDV
+245 KALRYAYCSAL
-256 SVRYVYVAKSDFALS
+256 SVRYVYVAKSVFAFS

-283 AVVEAKEVSKY
+283 AVVEAEEIGTY
-294 GDHIS
+294 GEIIA

-310 IRYFTIAPE
+310 TRYFTIAPE

-328 EQAKDEQAEAIEEPD
+328 EQAKGVQVEAEAIEEPN

-356 VMGFFEVYKLKD
+356 VLGFFEVYKLKD

-394 KQYVEGVSLNIS
+394 KQYVEGVSFNIS

-411 QGFKHGATKER
+411 QSFERSTTKEL
-422 IKVRAF
+422 IKVRAYD
-428 NHYSGDYMEAARDLY
+428 HYTGDYMEAARDLY

-466 ADNLGL
+466 ADNLGI
-472 NEFAYDDAAKFLD
+472 NEDAYDDAAKFLD

-490 LNDLLEGKTVE
+490 LNDLLEGKT
-501 AVKQD
+501 
-506 TAKQSA
+506 
-512 AEKAA
+512 
-517 ELEAQFDTMAYLTEA
+517 EAQFDAMAYLTEA

-549 SDEERYWV
+549 TDEERYWV

-562 LQEHCAAGMA
+562 LQEH
-572 GGKLSGWAG
+572 SGFVKTGRNSYGWVQLG
-581 LSFSEAAKICEAAG
+581 FSEVAAICKAAG
-595 VKIDADYSNTFLST
+595 VKIDADFSQAFLST
-609 PFYHG
+609 PLCHG

-629 YTSTL
+629 YTSIL
-634 YSNYGAEGDS
+634 FSNYGADNVHS
-644 VYKLAMA
+644 LAMA
-651 FERKVKKMFS
+651 FERKIKKMFKD
-661 SCLFDNGHEIY
+661 CLYDNGNYIY
-672 IPLNSLEGGLG
+672 VPLNSFEGGLG

-710 AKMRECLSG
+710 AKMRECLSS

-750 TPYYDHKA
+750 TPYYDHKS

>member
-19 LISQTRLDD
+19 LIAQTRLDD
-28 VFVHCK
+28 VFVHCE

-40 ISTVRLVHLT
+40 ISSCRIVE
-50 ALAICNPAVFD
+50 LAAFAVYTPSVFD
-61 DIAAGKTTLSDAIV
+61 DIAAGKTNLNEATKQTLRNNVPEFDA
-75 ESHNS
+75 
-80 DVIDFKAACGAF
+80 AF
-92 LEAYLV
+92 DAFIHAHSA

-103 EIRRSLFEGEG
+103 EIRRSLFEGKG
-114 KDNYIAFTK
+114 KDNYVAFTK
-123 PNVDRILNVIAKDIK
+123 PNVDRILNVIAKTITDNANK
-138 THSEGGLKYA
+138 
-148 GFTAALDIAKAFKG
+148 FDMAKAFKG

-176 AAQANAILCSYG
+176 AAQADAILCSYG

-205 APKSEAQKPV
+205 APKCEAQKPV
-215 NYDLIMG
+215 KYDA
-222 RLKEQA
+222 K
-228 QNSNLF
+228 
-234 KRNDAQLVEAA
+234 LVEAA
-245 KALRDAYRSDV
+245 KALRDAYCSAL
-256 SVRYVYVAKSDFALS
+256 SVRYFSVAKSDFAFS
-271 ALSQA
+271 VLSQA
-276 VAKASDF
+276 VAKASDL
-283 AVVEAKEVSKY
+283 AIVEAEEVGKY
-294 GDHIS
+294 GEIIA

-310 IRYFTIAPE
+310 TRYFTIAPE

-328 EQAKDEQAEAIEEPD
+328 EQAKGVQVEAKAIEEPN

-394 KQYVEGVSLNIS
+394 KQYVEGVSFNIS

-411 QGFKHGATKER
+411 QGFKHGTTSER
-422 IKVRAF
+422 IKVRAY
-428 NHYSGDYMEAARDLY
+428 NHYTGDYMEAPRDLY

-466 ADNLGL
+466 ADNLGI
-472 NEFAYDDAAKFLD
+472 NEDAYDDAAKFLD

-501 AVKQD
+501 AVKQEV
-506 TAKQSA
+506 AKQSA

-517 ELEAQFDTMAYLTEA
+517 DLEAQFDAMAYLTEA

-549 SDEERYWV
+549 TDEERYWV

-562 LQEHCAAGMA
+562 LQEH
-572 GGKLSGWAG
+572 SGFVKTGRNSYGWVQLG
-581 LSFSEAAKICEAAG
+581 FSEVAAICKAAG
-595 VKIDADYSNTFLST
+595 VKIDADFSQAFLST
-609 PFYHG
+609 PLCHG

-629 YTSTL
+629 YTSIL
-634 YSNYGAEGDS
+634 FSNYGADNVHS
-644 VYKLAMA
+644 LAMA
-651 FERKVKKMFS
+651 FERKIKKMFKD
-661 SCLFDNGHEIY
+661 CLYDNGNYIY
-672 IPLNSLEGGLG
+672 VPLNSFEGGLG

-710 AKMRECLSG
+710 AKMRECLSS

-750 TPYYDHKA
+750 TPYYDHKS

>member
-19 LISQTRLDD
+19 LIAQTRLDD
-28 VFVHCK
+28 VFVHCE

-40 ISTVRLVHLT
+40 LNGCCVVK
-50 ALAICNPAVFD
+50 LATIAVYSPSVFD
-61 DIAAGKTTLSDAIV
+61 DIAAGKTTLKDAFIKARKSD
-75 ESHNS
+75 S
-80 DVIDFKAACGAF
+80 IDFKVISDAF
-92 LEAYLV
+92 LDAYCA

-103 EIRRSLFEGEG
+103 EIRRSLFEGED
-114 KDNYIAFTK
+114 KDNYAAFTK
-123 PNVDRILNVIAKDIK
+123 PNVDRILNVIAK
-138 THSEGGLKYA
+138 T
-148 GFTAALDIAKAFKG
+148 IADNANVFDMAKVFKG

-176 AAQANAILCSYG
+176 AAQADAILCSYG
-188 LVKPVA
+188 LVKPVV

-205 APKSEAQKPV
+205 APKCEAQKPV
-215 NYDLIMG
+215 KYDA
-222 RLKEQA
+222 K
-228 QNSNLF
+228 
-234 KRNDAQLVEAA
+234 LVEAA
-245 KALRDAYRSDV
+245 KALRDAYCSAL
-256 SVRYVYVAKSDFALS
+256 SVRYVYVTKDAFTIS

-276 VAKASDF
+276 VAKASDL
-283 AVVEAKEVSKY
+283 AVVEVEEIGNY
-294 GDHIS
+294 GEIIA

-310 IRYFTIAPE
+310 TRYFTIAPE

-328 EQAKDEQAEAIEEPD
+328 EQAKDVPAEVEAIEEPN

-394 KQYVEGVSLNIS
+394 KQYVEGVSFNIS

-411 QGFKHGATKER
+411 QGFKHGTTSER
-422 IKVRAF
+422 IKVRAY
-428 NHYSGDYMEAARDLY
+428 NHYTGDYMEAARDLY

-466 ADNLGL
+466 TDNLGI
-472 NEFAYDDAAKFLD
+472 NEDAYDDAAKFLD
-485 IYFAT
+485 IYFDA
-490 LNDLLEGKTVE
+490 LNNLLEGKTVE
-501 AVKQD
+501 DVKQEV
-506 TAKQSA
+506 AKPSA

-517 ELEAQFDTMAYLTEA
+517 DLEAQFDAMAYLTEA

-549 SDEERYWV
+549 TDEERYWV

-562 LQEHCAAGMA
+562 LQEH
-572 GGKLSGWAG
+572 SGFVKTGHNSYGWVQLG
-581 LSFSEAAKICEAAG
+581 FSEVAAICEAAG
-595 VKIDADYSNTFLST
+595 VKIDADFSQAFLST
-609 PFYHG
+609 PLCHG

-629 YTSTL
+629 YTSIL
-634 YSNYGAEGDS
+634 FSNYGADNVHS
-644 VYKLAMA
+644 LAMA
-651 FERKVKKMFS
+651 FERKIKKMFKG
-661 SCLFDNGHEIY
+661 CLYDNGNY
-672 IPLNSLEGGLG
+672 LYVPLNSFEGGLG

-710 AKMRECLSG
+710 AKMRECLSS

-750 TPYYDHKA
+750 TPYYDHKS

>member
-19 LISQTRLDD
+19 LIAQTRLDD
-28 VFVHCK
+28 VFVHCE

-40 ISTVRLVHLT
+40 IKGVHLVHLA
-50 ALAICNPAVFD
+50 ALAVCNPAD
-61 DIAAGKTTLSDAIV
+61 LNDIAAGKTTFLDAV
-75 ESHNS
+75 VDAHNS
-80 DVIDFKAACGAF
+80 NVIDFKAISSAF
-92 LEAYLV
+92 LESYLA

-103 EIRRSLFEGEG
+103 EIRRSLFEGES
-114 KDNYIAFTK
+114 KNDYVAFTK
-123 PNVDRILNVIAKDIK
+123 PNVDRILNMIAKAIK
-138 THSEGGLKYA
+138 VHSEGGLTWA
-148 GFTAALDIAKAFKG
+148 GFTAVLDMAKVFKG

-176 AAQANAILCSYG
+176 AAQADAILCSYG

-194 EQAQKDIEPSK
+194 EQAQKDIATNK
-205 APKSEAQKPV
+205 APKCEAQKPV
-215 NYDLIMG
+215 KYDA
-222 RLKEQA
+222 K
-228 QNSNLF
+228 
-234 KRNDAQLVEAA
+234 LVEAA
-245 KALRDAYRSDV
+245 KALRDAYCSAL
-256 SVRYVYVAKSDFALS
+256 SVRYVYKAKDAFTIS
-271 ALSQA
+271 ALSQT
-276 VAKASDF
+276 VAKASDL
-283 AVVEAKEVSKY
+283 AIVVAEEAGKY
-294 GDHIS
+294 GEIIA

-310 IRYFTIAPE
+310 TRYFTIAPE

-328 EQAKDEQAEAIEEPD
+328 EQAKGVQVEAEAIEEPN

-356 VMGFFEVYKLKD
+356 VIGFFEVYKLKD

-394 KQYVEGVSLNIS
+394 KQYVEGVSFNIS

-411 QGFKHGATKER
+411 QGFKHGTTNER
-422 IKVRAF
+422 IKVRAY
-428 NHYSGDYMEAARDLY
+428 NHYTGDYMEAARDLY

-485 IYFAT
+485 IYFDT
-490 LNDLLEGKTVE
+490 LNNLLEGKTVE
-501 AVKQD
+501 AVKQEI
-506 TAKQSA
+506 AKQSA

-517 ELEAQFDTMAYLTEA
+517 DLEAQFDAMAYLTEA

-549 SDEERYWV
+549 TDEERYWV

-562 LQEHCAAGMA
+562 LQEHSALVKTGNNSYSWTQL
-572 GGKLSGWAG
+572 G
-581 LSFSEAAKICEAAG
+581 FSQAAKICEAAG
-595 VKIDADYSNTFLST
+595 VKIDADFSKAFLST
-609 PFYHG
+609 PLCHG

-629 YTSTL
+629 YTSAL
-634 YSNYGAEGDS
+634 FSNYGAAGDS
-644 VYKLAMA
+644 AYQLAMA
-651 FERKVKKMFS
+651 FERKIKKMFKD
-661 SCLFDNGHEIY
+661 CLYDNGNYIY
-672 IPLNSLEGGLG
+672 VPLNSFEGGLG

-690 VAHMLLKLSINMLPK
+690 VAHMLLKLSLNMLPK

-736 WRYSQDPVTQDYIF
+736 WRYAQDPVTQDYIF

>member
-19 LISQTRLDD
+19 IIAQTRLDD

-34 TNNKLA
+34 TNNRLA
-40 ISTVRLVHLT
+40 ISGVRVVFLA
-50 ALAICNPAVFD
+50 ALATCNPSVFD
-61 DIAAGKTTLSDAIV
+61 DIAAGKNTLSDAIV
-75 ESHNS
+75 ESNNS
-80 DVIDFKAACGAF
+80 DLFNFRAACGAF
-92 LEAYLV
+92 IKAYLA

-103 EIRRSLFEGEG
+103 EIRRSLFEGCHQN
-114 KDNYIAFTK
+114 DYVAFTK
-123 PNVDRILNVIAKDIK
+123 PNVDRILNVIAKTIADNVNK
-138 THSEGGLKYA
+138 
-148 GFTAALDIAKAFKG
+148 FDMAKAFKG
-162 FAFIANFLSNGRID
+162 FAIIANFLSNGRID
-176 AAQANAILCSYG
+176 AAQADAILCSYG

-194 EQAQKDIEPSK
+194 EQAQKDIEPSE

-256 SVRYVYVAKSDFALS
+256 SVRYVYVVKSDFALS

-310 IRYFTIAPE
+310 TRYFTIAPE

-328 EQAKDEQAEAIEEPD
+328 EQAKGAQAEAEASQEPN

-411 QGFKHGATKER
+411 QGFKHGTTKER
-422 IKVRAF
+422 IKVRAY
-428 NHYSGDYMEAARDLY
+428 NHYTGDYMEAPRDLY

-501 AVKQD
+501 TVKQEV
-506 TAKQSA
+506 AKQSA
-512 AEKAA
+512 AEKTAD
-517 ELEAQFDTMAYLTEA
+517 LEAQFDAMAYLTEA

-549 SDEERYWV
+549 TDEERYWV

-562 LQEHCAAGMA
+562 LQEHCALVKTGDNSYSWTQL
-572 GGKLSGWAG
+572 G
-581 LSFSEAAKICEAAG
+581 FSQAAKICEAAG
-595 VKIDADYSNTFLST
+595 VKIDADFSKAFLST
-609 PFYHG
+609 PLCHG

-634 YSNYGAEGDS
+634 FSNYGAAGDS
-644 VYKLAMA
+644 VYQLAMA
-651 FERKVKKMFS
+651 FERKIKKMFKD
-661 SCLFDNGHEIY
+661 CLYDNGNYIY
-672 IPLNSLEGGLG
+672 VPLNSFEGGLG

-690 VAHMLLKLSINMLPK
+690 VAHMLLKLSTNMLPK

-710 AKMRECLSG
+710 AKMRECLSS

-736 WRYSQDPVTQDYIF
+736 WRYSQDPETQDYIF
-750 TPYYDHKA
+750 TPYYDHKS

>member
-19 LISQTRLDD
+19 LIAQTRLDD
-28 VFVHCK
+28 VFVHCE

-40 ISTVRLVHLT
+40 LNGCCVVK
-50 ALAICNPAVFD
+50 LATIAVYSPSVFD
-61 DIAAGKTTLSDAIV
+61 DIAAGKTTLKDAFIEARKSD
-75 ESHNS
+75 S
-80 DVIDFKAACGAF
+80 IDFKVISGAF
-92 LEAYLV
+92 LDAYCA
-98 ALEAK
+98 ALDAK

-114 KDNYIAFTK
+114 KDNYAAFTK
-123 PNVDRILNVIAKDIK
+123 PNVDRILNVIAKTI
-138 THSEGGLKYA
+138 
-148 GFTAALDIAKAFKG
+148 AANANVLDMAKVFKG

-176 AAQANAILCSYG
+176 AAQADAILCSYG

-194 EQAQKDIEPSK
+194 EQAQKDIEPSE
-205 APKSEAQKPV
+205 APKCETQKPV
-215 NYDLIMG
+215 KYDA
-222 RLKEQA
+222 K
-228 QNSNLF
+228 
-234 KRNDAQLVEAA
+234 LVEAA
-245 KALRDAYRSDV
+245 KALRDAYCSSL
-256 SVRYVYVAKSDFALS
+256 SVRYVYVAKDAFTIS

-276 VAKASDF
+276 VAKASDL
-283 AVVEAKEVSKY
+283 AVVEAEEIGKY
-294 GDHIS
+294 GEIIA

-319 CRLALKAQC
+319 CRLALKAQS
-328 EQAKDEQAEAIEEPD
+328 EQANGVQVEAEASQEPN

-394 KQYVEGVSLNIS
+394 KQYVEGVSFNIS

-411 QGFKHGATKER
+411 QGFKHGTTNER
-422 IKVRAF
+422 IKVRAY
-428 NHYSGDYMEAARDLY
+428 NHYTGDYMEAPRDLY

-472 NEFAYDDAAKFLD
+472 NEHAYDDAAKFLD
-485 IYFAT
+485 IYFDT
-490 LNDLLEGKTVE
+490 LNNLLEGKTVE
-501 AVKQD
+501 DVKQEV
-506 TAKQSA
+506 AKPSA

-517 ELEAQFDTMAYLTEA
+517 DLEAQFDAMAYLTEA

-549 SDEERYWV
+549 TDEERYWV

-562 LQEHCAAGMA
+562 LQEH
-572 GGKLSGWAG
+572 SGFVKTGHNSYGWVQLG
-581 LSFSEAAKICEAAG
+581 FSEVAAICEAAG
-595 VKIDADYSNTFLST
+595 VKIDADFSKAFLST
-609 PFYHG
+609 PLCHG

-634 YSNYGAEGDS
+634 FSNYGAAGDS
-644 VYKLAMA
+644 AHKLAMA
-651 FERKVKKMFS
+651 FERKIKKMFKD
-661 SCLFDNGHEIY
+661 CLYDNGNYIY
-672 IPLNSLEGGLG
+672 VPLNSFEGGLG

-690 VAHMLLKLSINMLPK
+690 VAHMLLKLSLNMLPK
-705 LKITE
+705 LKISE

>member
-14 TAVSS
+14 TVVSS
-19 LISQTRLDD
+19 LIAQTRLDD
-28 VFVHCK
+28 VFVHCE
-34 TNNKLA
+34 TNNRLA
-40 ISTVRLVHLT
+40 ISSCRIVMLT
-50 ALAICNPAVFD
+50 TIAVYSPSVFD
-61 DIAAGKTTLSDAIV
+61 DIAAGKTNLIEVTKQTLRNNVPEFDAAF
-75 ESHNS
+75 
-80 DVIDFKAACGAF
+80 DAF
-92 LEAYLV
+92 LNAHSA

-103 EIRRSLFEGEG
+103 EIRRSLFEGRHQN
-114 KDNYIAFTK
+114 DYVAFTK
-123 PNVDRILNVIAKDIK
+123 PNVDRILNVIAKTIA
-138 THSEGGLKYA
+138 SQIN
-148 GFTAALDIAKAFKG
+148 ALDMAKVFKG

-176 AAQANAILCSYG
+176 AAQADAILCSYG

-194 EQAQKDIEPSK
+194 EQAQKDIDTTE
-205 APKSEAQKPV
+205 APKCEAQKPV
-215 NYDLIMG
+215 NYDAIMAK
-222 RLKEQA
+222 LKEQA
-228 QNSNLF
+228 QTSSLF

-245 KALRDAYRSDV
+245 KAVSAAYRSALSV
-256 SVRYVYVAKSDFALS
+256 SHVQVAKSDFTIS
-271 ALSQA
+271 ALYQA
-276 VAKASDF
+276 VAKVSDI
-283 AVVEAKEVSKY
+283 AIVEAEEIGKY
-294 GDHIS
+294 GDIIT

-310 IRYFTIAPE
+310 TRYFSIAPE
-319 CRLALKAQC
+319 CLLALKGDS
-328 EQAKDEQAEAIEEPD
+328 EEAKAEVVEASQEPD
-343 NDALLAAGKPLVN
+343 NDALLAAGKPLIN

-411 QGFKHGATKER
+411 QGFKHGTTKER
-422 IKVRAF
+422 IKVRAY
-428 NHYSGDYMEAARDLY
+428 NHYSGDYMDAARDLY

-472 NEFAYDDAAKFLD
+472 NEYAYDDAAKFLD

-490 LNDLLEGKTVE
+490 LNDLLEGKQVD
-501 AVKQD
+501 AAKQD
-506 TAKQSA
+506 AAKQDA
-512 AEKAA
+512 AEEAA
-517 ELEAQFDTMAYLTEA
+517 DLEAQFDAMAYLTEA

-549 SDEERYWV
+549 TDEERYWV

-562 LQEHCAAGMA
+562 LQEH
-572 GGKLSGWAG
+572 SGFVKTGRNSYGWVQLG
-581 LSFSEAAKICEAAG
+581 FSEVAAICKAAG
-595 VKIDADYSNTFLST
+595 VKIDADYSKAFLST
-609 PFYHG
+609 PLCHG

-634 YSNYGAEGDS
+634 FSNYGADN
-644 VYKLAMA
+644 VHALAMA
-651 FERKVKKMFS
+651 FERKIKKMFKG
-661 SCLFDNGHEIY
+661 CLYDNGNYIY
-672 IPLNSLEGGLG
+672 VPLNSFEGGLG
-683 KDYTYDK
+683 KDYAYDK
-690 VAHMLLKLSINMLPK
+690 VAHMLLKLSTNMLPK

-719 FLRLY
+719 FLKLY

-750 TPYYDHKA
+750 TPYYDHKS

>member
-19 LISQTRLDD
+19 LIAQTRLDD
-28 VFVHCK
+28 VFVHCE

-40 ISTVRLVHLT
+40 ISSCRIVE
-50 ALAICNPAVFD
+50 LAAFAVYSPSVFD
-61 DIAAGKTTLSDAIV
+61 DIAAGKANLNEATKQTLRNNVPEFDTAFDAFIHAH
-75 ESHNS
+75 S
-80 DVIDFKAACGAF
+80 A
-92 LEAYLV
+92 

-103 EIRRSLFEGEG
+103 EIRRSLFEGES
-114 KDNYIAFTK
+114 KNDYVAFTK
-123 PNVDRILNVIAKDIK
+123 PNVDRILNVIAKTIADNANK
-138 THSEGGLKYA
+138 
-148 GFTAALDIAKAFKG
+148 FDMAKAFKG
-162 FAFIANFLSNGRID
+162 FAIIANFLSNGRID
-176 AAQANAILCSYG
+176 TAQADAILCSYG

-194 EQAQKDIEPSK
+194 EQAQKDIATNE

-215 NYDLIMG
+215 KYDA
-222 RLKEQA
+222 K
-228 QNSNLF
+228 
-234 KRNDAQLVEAA
+234 LVEAA
-245 KALRDAYRSDV
+245 KALRDAYCSAL
-256 SVRYVYVAKSDFALS
+256 SVRYVYVAKDAFAIS
-271 ALSQA
+271 ALSQT

-283 AVVEAKEVSKY
+283 AVVEAEEVGKY
-294 GDHIS
+294 GEIIA

-310 IRYFTIAPE
+310 TRYFTIAPE
-319 CRLALKAQC
+319 CRLALKGAS
-328 EQAKDEQAEAIEEPD
+328 EEAKDEEKAVQEPD
-343 NDALLAAGKPLVN
+343 NDALLAAGKPLIN

-394 KQYVEGVSLNIS
+394 KQYVEGVSFNIS

-411 QGFKHGATKER
+411 QGFKHGTTSER
-422 IKVRAF
+422 IKVRAY
-428 NHYSGDYMEAARDLY
+428 NHYTGDYMEAARDLY

-455 KYVLLNALMAE
+455 KYVLLNALMTE
-466 ADNLGL
+466 ADNLGI
-472 NEFAYDDAAKFLD
+472 NEDAYDDAAKFLD

-501 AVKQD
+501 AVKQEV
-506 TAKQSA
+506 TKQNA

-517 ELEAQFDTMAYLTEA
+517 DLEAQFDAMAYLTEA

-549 SDEERYWV
+549 TDEERYWV

-562 LQEHCAAGMA
+562 LQEH
-572 GGKLSGWAG
+572 SGFVKTGRNSYGWVQLG
-581 LSFSEAAKICEAAG
+581 FSEVAAICKAAG
-595 VKIDADYSNTFLST
+595 VKIDADFSQAFLST
-609 PFYHG
+609 PLCHG

-629 YTSTL
+629 YTSIL
-634 YSNYGAEGDS
+634 FSNYGADNVHS
-644 VYKLAMA
+644 LAMA
-651 FERKVKKMFS
+651 FERKIKKMFKD
-661 SCLFDNGHEIY
+661 CLYDNGNYIY
-672 IPLNSLEGGLG
+672 VPLNSFEGGLG

-710 AKMRECLSG
+710 AKMRECLSS

>member
-19 LISQTRLDD
+19 IISQTRLDD
-28 VFVHCK
+28 VFVHCE

-40 ISTVRLVHLT
+40 ISTVRVVFLA
-50 ALAICNPAVFD
+50 ALATCNPSVFD
-61 DIAAGKTTLSDAIV
+61 DIAAGKNTLSDAIV
-75 ESHNS
+75 ESNNS
-80 DVIDFKAACGAF
+80 DLFNFRAAGGAF
-92 LEAYLV
+92 IKAYLA

-103 EIRRSLFEGEG
+103 EIRRSLFEGES
-114 KDNYIAFTK
+114 KNDYAAFTK
-123 PNVDRILNVIAKDIK
+123 PNVDRILNVIAKTIADNANK
-138 THSEGGLKYA
+138 
-148 GFTAALDIAKAFKG
+148 FDVAKAFKG
-162 FAFIANFLSNGRID
+162 FAVIANFLSNGRID
-176 AAQANAILCSYG
+176 AAQADAILCSYG
-188 LVKPVA
+188 LVKPIA

-205 APKSEAQKPV
+205 APKCEAQKPV

-228 QNSNLF
+228 QNSILF

-245 KALRDAYRSDV
+245 KALRDAYCRAL
-256 SVRYVYVAKSDFALS
+256 SVRYVYVANDAFTIS

-276 VAKASDF
+276 VAKASDL
-283 AVVEAKEVSKY
+283 AVVEAEEIGKY
-294 GDHIS
+294 GEIIA

-310 IRYFTIAPE
+310 TRYFTIAPE

-328 EQAKDEQAEAIEEPD
+328 EQAKGVQVEAKAIEEPN
-343 NDALLAAGKPLVN
+343 NDTLLAAGKPLVN
-356 VMGFFEVYKLKD
+356 VLGFFEVYKLKD

-394 KQYVEGVSLNIS
+394 KQYVEGVSFNIS

-411 QGFKHGATKER
+411 QGFKHGTTSER
-422 IKVRAF
+422 IKVRAY
-428 NHYSGDYMEAARDLY
+428 NHYTGDYMEAARDLY

-466 ADNLGL
+466 ADNLGI
-472 NEFAYDDAAKFLD
+472 NEDAYDDAAKFLD

-501 AVKQD
+501 AVKQEV
-506 TAKQSA
+506 AKQSA

-517 ELEAQFDTMAYLTEA
+517 DLEAQFDAMAYLTEA

-549 SDEERYWV
+549 TDEERYWV

-562 LQEHCAAGMA
+562 LQEHCALVKTGNNSYSWTQL
-572 GGKLSGWAG
+572 G
-581 LSFSEAAKICEAAG
+581 FSQAAKICEAAG
-595 VKIDADYSNTFLST
+595 VKIDADFSQAFLST
-609 PFYHG
+609 PLCHG

-629 YTSTL
+629 YTSIL
-634 YSNYGAEGDS
+634 FSNYGAAGDS
-644 VYKLAMA
+644 AYQLAMA
-651 FERKVKKMFS
+651 FERKIKKMFKD
-661 SCLFDNGHEIY
+661 CLYDNGNYIY
-672 IPLNSLEGGLG
+672 VPLNSFEGGLG

-710 AKMRECLSG
+710 AKMRECLSS

>member
-14 TAVSS
+14 TVVSS
-19 LISQTRLDD
+19 LIAQTRLDD
-28 VFVHCK
+28 VFVHCE
-34 TNNKLA
+34 TNNRLA
-40 ISTVRLVHLT
+40 ISSCRIVM
-50 ALAICNPAVFD
+50 LATIAVYSPSVFD
-61 DIAAGKTTLSDAIV
+61 DIAAGKTNLIEVTKQTLRNNVPEFDAAF
-75 ESHNS
+75 
-80 DVIDFKAACGAF
+80 DAF
-92 LEAYLV
+92 LNAHSA

-103 EIRRSLFEGEG
+103 EIRRSLFEGRHQN
-114 KDNYIAFTK
+114 DYVAFTK
-123 PNVDRILNVIAKDIK
+123 PNVDRILNVIAKTIA
-138 THSEGGLKYA
+138 SQIN
-148 GFTAALDIAKAFKG
+148 ALDMAKVFKG

-176 AAQANAILCSYG
+176 ATQADAILCSYG

-194 EQAQKDIEPSK
+194 EQAQKDIDTDE
-205 APKSEAQKPV
+205 APKCEAQKPV
-215 NYDLIMG
+215 NYDAIMAK
-222 RLKEQA
+222 LKEQA
-228 QNSNLF
+228 QTSSLF

-245 KALRDAYRSDV
+245 KAVSAVYRSALSV
-256 SVRYVYVAKSDFALS
+256 SYVQVAKSDFTIS
-271 ALSQA
+271 ALYQA
-276 VAKASDF
+276 VAKVNDIAI
-283 AVVEAKEVSKY
+283 VEAEEIGKY
-294 GDHIS
+294 GDIIT

-310 IRYFTIAPE
+310 TRYFSIAPE
-319 CRLALKAQC
+319 CLLALKGDS
-328 EQAKDEQAEAIEEPD
+328 EEAKAEVVETSQEPD
-343 NDALLAAGKPLVN
+343 NNALLAAGEPLIN

-411 QGFKHGATKER
+411 QGFKHGTTKER
-422 IKVRAF
+422 IKVRAY
-428 NHYSGDYMEAARDLY
+428 NHYSGDYMDAARDLY

-472 NEFAYDDAAKFLD
+472 NEYAYDDAAKFLD

-490 LNDLLEGKTVE
+490 LNDLLEGKQVD
-501 AVKQD
+501 AAKQD
-506 TAKQSA
+506 A
-512 AEKAA
+512 AEEVAD
-517 ELEAQFDTMAYLTEA
+517 LEAQFDAMAYLTEA

-549 SDEERYWV
+549 TDEERYWV

-562 LQEHCAAGMA
+562 LQEH
-572 GGKLSGWAG
+572 SGFVKTGRNSYGWVQLG
-581 LSFSEAAKICEAAG
+581 FSEVAAICKAAG
-595 VKIDADYSNTFLST
+595 VKIDADYSKAFLST
-609 PFYHG
+609 PLCHG

-634 YSNYGAEGDS
+634 FSNYGADNVHS
-644 VYKLAMA
+644 LAMA
-651 FERKVKKMFS
+651 FERKIKKMFKG
-661 SCLFDNGHEIY
+661 CLYDNGNYIY
-672 IPLNSLEGGLG
+672 VPLNSFEGGLG
-683 KDYTYDK
+683 KDYAYDK
-690 VAHMLLKLSINMLPK
+690 VAHMLLKLSTNMLPK

-719 FLRLY
+719 FLKLY

-750 TPYYDHKA
+750 TPYYDHKS